1 MLTRLLAI
9 ALLALPL
16 AAPAQ
21 MKWQEG
27 AHYTLLSGSQTTGQA
42 PGKIE
47 VTEVFSFGCVH
58 CYRAKDAMV
67 KLAASLPPD
76 AAMTYVHAAFLP
88 AEGWPMFQRAY
99 YTARALGIADKTHD
113 ELFKAVWETGE
124 IPLMDAATGRV
135 RRPLPTIEDA
145 AKFYARVAAVK
156 EADFLKASTSP
167 AVEAQIA
174 RADELVKLWK
184 IPGTPSLVVNG
195 RYLVD
200 SSALSSW
207 DEFTALVNHLVGL
220 ERMRLGKK

>member
-1 MLTRLLAI
+1 MLTRLFAVL
-9 ALLALPL
+9 LLALPL
-16 AAPAQ
+16 AASAQ

-27 AHYTLLSGSQTTGQA
+27 AHYSLLTGSQTTGQA

-58 CYRAKDAMV
+58 CFRAKDAMAR
-67 KLAASLPPD
+67 LAAALPPD
-76 AAMTYVHAAFLP
+76 AAMTYVHASFLS

-99 YTARALGIADKTHD
+99 YTARALGIAETTH
-113 ELFKAVWETGE
+113 EALFKAVWETGE
-124 IPLMDAATGRV
+124 IPLMDTATGRV

-145 AKFYARVAAVK
+145 AKFYARVAGVK
-156 EADFLKASTSP
+156 EADFLKVSNSP
-167 AVEAQIA
+167 AVATQIA

-207 DEFTALVNHLVGL
+207 DEFTALVNHLIGL
-220 ERMRLGKK
+220 ERARLGKK